1 MTHRADSLTPP
12 PRLPEPPPTQIPEI
26 MHNMRMGS
34 FSTPKP
40 KAKTPTKQPEAS
52 PSVTK
57 QPEASPSVT
66 KQPEASPS
74 VLPAAADAP
83 PPVHAAPAP
92 APPPAVEDKDA
103 AEAAKAAAKAAKEAR
118 KAAHLASMASQGQT
132 GDKKEEKPKMSKAER
147 RAQQEAQRAAKAAKA
162 GAAADGGSE
171 GKENAGKEGKED
183 AAGAGPGLGVVD
195 GGGGKG
201 DPMPSARQLQKNE
214 RRSTAAT
221 AAKAKS
227 RPSGKI
233 MDHFSHLRQFA
244 SDDDG
249 NAAGGGGSDHKIRVA
264 MLATAAGGIHPAVAR
279 LAAHYADGTITGGRA
294 RCVALLHTLKLVIA
308 DFKTP
313 KNTKYAHALTSLVNG
328 VVQHLQAARPMA
340 VSMGNAVKSLKTH
353 LARMA
358 EDASLATEEEARAR
372 TLKHLEYFEKEKL
385 FDAGAFIAEHGAN
398 EIVDGDVVVTHGASH
413 HVREILLRAKRDG
426 RAFAVTVVDSRPNL
440 EGRDTLR
447 RLLGAGVDCTYA
459 TLAGLSYVLREGGAT
474 KVFLGA
480 AAVLANGAVVSR
492 VGTAA
497 VAAVANAHGVPV
509 LVAAETCKFHERVH
523 LDAVAYNELGNPAAI
538 ASTVTYPAAYGHG
551 GRNPSLGR
559 WVGRSGEGAGFG
571 PGGFGGV
578 EAAGGIGSRGD
589 GLEGWE
595 KVERLSVLNL
605 TYDVTPAEC
614 VTSVVCESGLVA
626 PSDVPSFLR

>member
-57 QPEASPSVT
+57 QPEASPSV
-66 KQPEASPS
+66 
-74 VLPAAADAP
+74 LPAAADAP

-92 APPPAVEDKDA
+92 APPPAVEDKEDA

-578 EAAGGIGSRGD
+578 EAAGGFGSRGD

>member
-1 MTHRADSLTPP
+1 
-12 PRLPEPPPTQIPEI
+12 
-26 MHNMRMGS
+26 
-34 FSTPKP
+34 
-40 KAKTPTKQPEAS
+40 
-52 PSVTK
+52 
-57 QPEASPSVT
+57 
-66 KQPEASPS
+66 
-74 VLPAAADAP
+74 
-83 PPVHAAPAP
+83 
-92 APPPAVEDKDA
+92 
-103 AEAAKAAAKAAKEAR
+103 
-118 KAAHLASMASQGQT
+118 
-132 GDKKEEKPKMSKAER
+132 
-147 RAQQEAQRAAKAAKA
+147 
-162 GAAADGGSE
+162 
-171 GKENAGKEGKED
+171 
-183 AAGAGPGLGVVD
+183 
-195 GGGGKG
+195 
-201 DPMPSARQLQKNE
+201 MPSARQLQKNE

-244 SDDDG
+244 GDDENTAG
-249 NAAGGGGSDHKIRVA
+249 GGGGSDHKVRVA

-385 FDAGAFIAEHGAN
+385 LAAGAFIAEHGAN

-426 RAFAVTVVDSRPNL
+426 RDFAVTVVDSRPNL

-447 RLLGAGVDCTYA
+447 KLLGAGVDCTYA
-459 TLAGLSYVLREGGAT
+459 TLAGLSYVLREGNAT

-559 WVGRSGEGAGFG
+559 WVGRSVGEGA
-571 PGGFGGV
+571 GFGGV
-578 EAAGGIGSRGD
+578 EAAGAEGVDSMGGDDGDTAGGERRD

-605 TYDVTPAEC
+605 TYDVTPAAY